1 MVGVALPLCR
11 RNKTTFAAW
20 LGIFSCLPECHF
32 GSSVRT
38 FVSSDP
44 LLVFKMSDLDEAH
57 GLAIAAIA
65 LDVINLTDR
74 FTTMKSEHAK
84 DKLAMVRVVET
95 QRNAHVELS
104 RQVGEMSTAVVTLQS
119 TVAAQEMDIAALK
132 LERVQSE
139 VDAIKA
145 DTKHIKANQS

>member
-1 MVGVALPLCR
+1 
-11 RNKTTFAAW
+11 
-20 LGIFSCLPECHF
+20 
-32 GSSVRT
+32 
-38 FVSSDP
+38 
-44 LLVFKMSDLDEAH
+44 MSDLDEPH

-74 FTTMKSEHAK
+74 LDTMKSEHAK

-95 QRNAHVELS
+95 QRDAHVELS
-104 RQVGEMSTAVVTLQS
+104 RQVGEMSTALVTLQS

>member
-1 MVGVALPLCR
+1 M
-11 RNKTTFAAW
+11 AW
-20 LGIFSCLPECHF
+20 DIFVPARMPFC
-32 GSSVRT
+32 SSVRT
-38 FVSSDP
+38 CVSIDP
-44 LLVFKMSDLDEAH
+44 LLVFKMSDLDAAH
-57 GLAIAAIA
+57 GLAIAAIVHD
-65 LDVINLTDR
+65 LIKLTDR
-74 FTTMKSEHAK
+74 LTTMNSEHAK

-145 DTKHIKANQS
+145 DTEHIKANQS

>member
-1 MVGVALPLCR
+1 MPLCR
-11 RNKTTFAAW
+11 GNKTTFAAW
-20 LGIFSCLPECHF
+20 LGIFSCLPECHVC
-32 GSSVRT
+32 SSVRT
-38 FVSSDP
+38 CVSSDP

-74 FTTMKSEHAK
+74 LTTMKSEHAK
-84 DKLAMVRVVET
+84 DKLAMVRVVDT

-104 RQVGEMSTAVVTLQS
+104 RQVGEMIKAVVTLQG

-132 LERVQSE
+132 LDRVQSG
-139 VDAIKA
+139 VDATKA